1 MRLRREWLEKWRLV
15 EGRAGERRRFL
26 ADWRRHVECLA
37 VEVRRLLG
45 DARVLAFGS
54 VVRGDW
60 CVESDVDVL
69 VVSSRVPRDAVERV
83 RLKMRLRE
91 ALGVS
96 APLEIHLATPE
107 EFEKW
112 YRMFID
118 VYEEF

>member
-1 MRLRREWLEKWRLV
+1 MFVLRFGVEAIPQEEYRGLVSLLLELLKARFGERLV
-15 EGRAGERRRFL
+15 S
-26 ADWRRHVECLA
+26 V
-37 VEVRRLLG
+37 VV
-45 DARVLAFGS
+45 FGS
-54 VVRGDW
+54 VGRGAAKP
-60 CVESDVDVL
+60 ESDVDVL
-69 VVSSRVPRDAVERV
+69 VVSSTVPRDAVERA

-107 EFEKW
+107 EFEGW